1 MMSINEI
8 KNYTFQMQRG
18 GNYRS
23 SEVENVFGQVKET
36 LDALATA
43 YEKAKKE
50 NDELYRKIASLSDKI
65 EEYKRDEDSIH
76 AALVTAQ
83 RMADQVVREAKEKA
97 AVLVDEAQAKA
108 DETINAIKGET
119 DSYVQENKDAADAY
133 LEKAKTV
140 YDEKL
145 SEVEEK
151 AQEIVAKANSEAEL
165 VIKDAEMKADEII
178 AKANL
183 QSDEI
188 TSNANAKIE
197 NAKKKLADLM
207 ALTAEY
213 KSGVIDV
220 LNRQIALFETINV
233 EEQDY
238 AADYYPQSFHID
250 SNDVYHPE
258 FTAQEYEADAEVIAE
273 EVIEAEQEEAAEEI
287 VIEEIT
293 IEEIAIDD
301 IDEPEIADEAEA
313 VEEVEEVEEVAEAE
327 EIEESEEAEAPAEE
341 AEAEEA
347 VEETEAEASDIDYY
361 EELMKKLAEESK
373 DIPAEPIEARSNN
386 IFTSLDLAEGL
397 EDDDEDEL
405 PEVEL
410 RTSDDDDD
418 DAVQLEFGSGYNI
431 FDDDDSQGSFF
442 GRFKKK

>member
-23 SEVENVFGQVKET
+23 SEVENVFGQVRET

-108 DETINAIKGET
+108 DETIGAIKEET
-119 DSYVQENKDAADAY
+119 EAYVKESKDAADAY
-133 LEKAKTV
+133 LEKSKSV
-140 YDEKL
+140 YVEKL

-151 AQEIVAKANSEAEL
+151 AQAIVAKANSEAKL

-188 TSNANAKIE
+188 TTNANAKIE

-207 ALTAEY
+207 SLTAEY
-213 KSGVIDV
+213 KSSVIDV

-238 AADYYPQSFHID
+238 AADYYPQAFHID

-258 FTAQEYEADAEVIAE
+258 FTAQEFEFDDEGNSEA
-273 EVIEAEQEEAAEEI
+273 VIEIEVDEEQEESVEEI
-287 VIEEIT
+287 EIEEIEV
-293 IEEIAIDD
+293 EEISIDDD
-301 IDEPEIADEAEA
+301 IDVI
-313 VEEVEEVEEVAEAE
+313 
-327 EIEESEEAEAPAEE
+327 
-341 AEAEEA
+341 EA
-347 VEETEAEASDIDYY
+347 VEETETVEEDETVEEIEKIEEAEVPAEEAETVVEETEVSDLDYY
-361 EELMKKLAEESK
+361 EELMKKLAEETK

-386 IFTSLDLAEGL
+386 IFTSLDLEEGL
-397 EDDDEDEL
+397 DDDDEDEL
-405 PEVEL
+405 PDVEL